1 VKITGD
7 NQNNIDELYRF
18 INSCNVSVLMNS
30 TQSQSLL
37 IDIGTDDNESNA
49 VNISLNGDTIHIST
63 DETNEFCIKW
73 AKDLTVRGVSD
84 VDSFFLKKVN
94 EAYKL
99 KIIQDMNSFKRL
111 IRDAETNY
119 YSLYKCYTF
128 LQFTGNVDLL
138 LKCSMNEAVS
148 QRERETEAI
157 VNVLMDFI
165 QRKKNKT

>member
-63 DETNEFCIKW
+63 DGGCGSN
-73 AKDLTVRGVSD
+73 
-84 VDSFFLKKVN
+84 
-94 EAYKL
+94 
-99 KIIQDMNSFKRL
+99 RL
-111 IRDAETNY
+111 MMSCRHRNQRVLHQVGQRPD
-119 YSLYKCYTF
+119 
-128 LQFTGNVDLL
+128 
-138 LKCSMNEAVS
+138 CSW
-148 QRERETEAI
+148 
-157 VNVLMDFI
+157 
-165 QRKKNKT
+165 RK